1 MSECREL
8 INLQFGHY
16 SNFVGAHFW
25 NIQELS
31 FDYTGK
37 KPTDINHDVLYREG
51 ERFGKA
57 TYTPRLLLAD
67 LNGALGSLSCS
78 GGLSECFSTDVDQY
92 PSDWPNVDK
101 CEELKIE
108 KNDYLKYI
116 NNEGNVDETVIEK
129 FDFESNIK
137 TWTDYLFPRFHDR
150 TISLINQYKHNN
162 TEVNI
167 LDFCF
172 DFSLYNV
179 EKIYVLYFRYNLKLF
194 TLD

>member
-37 KPTDINHDVLYREG
+37 KSTDVNHDVLYREG
-51 ERFGKA
+51 ESFGKV

-67 LNGALGSLSCS
+67 LNGALGSLSSS
-78 GGLSECFSTDVDQY
+78 GGLSQCFSAGADQY
-92 PSDWPNVDK
+92 SDDWLNVDK
-101 CEELKIE
+101 TEEQKIE

-116 NNEGNVDETVIEK
+116 NNEGDVDETVIGN
-129 FDFESNIK
+129 FDFESEVK
-137 TWTDYLFPRFHDR
+137 TWTDYLFPRFHSR

-162 TEVNI
+162 AEVNI
-167 LDFCF
+167 IMYFYFKNFLNIKSIFHFVDF
-172 DFSLYNV
+172 V
-179 EKIYVLYFRYNLKLF
+179 
-194 TLD
+194 